1 MKKIFIIDGNSLVN
15 RAFYALPL
23 LANSEGVYS
32 NAVFGFV
39 NCLVKLISENNPD
52 YLVVA
57 FDHARKTFRNE
68 IFADYKG
75 TRKETPTELR
85 PQFAILKDML
95 LSMGIKCIEQ
105 EGIEAD
111 DIIGTITRK
120 SGIENYIITGDRDS
134 LQLINKTTK
143 VWLTQKGI
151 TDIKEVNLDNIQELY
166 SLSPEQIIEFKALA
180 GDSSDNIP
188 GILGIGEKTAINLLT
203 EYKNVDNIYN
213 NLDKLKGKQ
222 LEKIE
227 QGKES
232 CYMSKALA
240 TIKTDCDIDFNLDDC
255 IYDFPFSLNVK
266 EQFVKYN
273 FKSLLNRNIFKQE
286 EMATA
291 NQTEEILL
299 NDKQFKDLMK
309 TKFNTFSFNFDE
321 NFKFCINGNLYVVKK
336 LEMGF
341 ADEHFFIE
349 YIFSIIETILKDK
362 NILKIVAD
370 LKANM
375 HKFKTVQILNVFDI
389 SLANYLISGG
399 NKPEI
404 YDDCSRFVEIYKEQ
418 ENRLNVDGMSN
429 LYYNI
434 ELPLEYVLY
443 NMEQE
448 GFAMDKQALYSLKD
462 SYKAEMESL
471 EQQIKAY
478 SLKPD
483 FNPKSPKQ
491 IGQLLFE
498 DLGLSDRYNKK
509 HSTNIDAL
517 TSLYDLHPVVPLII
531 RHRKVTKLYT
541 TYIEPYI
548 QMVNNNDKSII
559 YTIFNQTLT
568 STGRLSSSEPN
579 LQNIPVRD
587 EEGKA
592 LRKMFISRFDGG
604 KLISADY
611 NQIELR
617 LLANFSN
624 DDKLISDYN
633 KGTDIHRLTASQIFG
648 IPPENVTDQERRMAK
663 AVNFGIIYGISGYGL
678 AKNIDMPVKDAKM
691 YIELYFE
698 KYPGVKAYLD
708 GLINFA
714 KEQGYAKTLH
724 GRRRYIPE
732 LKSNNGLQRQLGER
746 IAMNMPLQGSAS
758 DIIKIAMINVYNRF
772 KKENI
777 KSKLILQIHDE
788 LIVDVYPNEEQI
800 VKDILTQEMQ
810 KAYIYKVPLIVGV
823 GEGKTWYDCK

>member
-23 LANSEGVYS
+23 LANAEGIYS

-68 IFADYKG
+68 LYNEYKG
-75 TRKETPTELR
+75 TRKETPTELK
-85 PQFAILKDML
+85 PQFAILKEML
-95 LSMGIKCIEQ
+95 VSMGIKCIEQ

-111 DIIGTITRK
+111 DIIGTITRL

-151 TDIKEVNLDNIQELY
+151 TDIKEVNFNNIQELY

-188 GILGIGEKTAINLLT
+188 GIKGIGEKTAINLLA
-203 EYKNVDNIYN
+203 EYNNVDNLYN

-227 QGKES
+227 QGKEM
-232 CYMSKALA
+232 CYLSRALA
-240 TIKTDCDIDFNLDDC
+240 TIKTDCDIEFNLDDC
-255 IYDFPFSLNVK
+255 TYDFPFSEKVK
-266 EQFVKYN
+266 ELFVKYN
-273 FKSLLNRNIFKQE
+273 FKSLLNRNIFKQD
-286 EMATA
+286 EMATFR
-291 NQTEEILL
+291 QTEVTVL
-299 NDKQFKDLMK
+299 NKEQFNEVLKS
-309 TKFNTFSFNFDE
+309 KFNKFAFNFNED
-321 NFKFCINGNLYVVKK
+321 FYFSINNKSFAVKK
-336 LEMGF
+336 LESGYS
-341 ADEHFFIE
+341 DTKFFDE
-349 YIFSIIETILKDK
+349 YIFNIIAPILKDK

-370 LKANM
+370 LKEYM
-375 HKFKTVQILNVFDI
+375 HRFNTADINNVFDI
-389 SLANYLISGG
+389 SLASYLISGG

-404 YDDCSRFVEIYKEQ
+404 FNDCALFEQIQKEQ
-418 ENRLNVDGMSN
+418 EKKLYDDDLIN
-429 LYYNI
+429 LYNEI

-443 NMEQE
+443 NMEKE
-448 GFAMDKQALYSLKD
+448 GFAMDKQALYNLKD
-462 SYKAEMESL
+462 NYKKEMENL
-471 EQQIKAY
+471 EQQIK
-478 SLKPD
+478 SFSNKSD

-498 DLGLSDRYNKK
+498 ELGLPDKYNKK
-509 HSTNIDAL
+509 HSTNIETL
-517 TSLYDLHPVVPLII
+517 TGLYDLHPVVPFII
-531 RHRKVTKLYT
+531 RHRKVAKLYT
-541 TYIEPYI
+541 TYIEPYV
-548 QMVNNNDKSII
+548 QMVDNSEQSII
-559 YTIFNQTLT
+559 YTIFNQMLT

-648 IPPENVTDQERRMAK
+648 TEPENVTDKERRMAK

-708 GLINFA
+708 GLIDFA

-758 DIIKIAMINVYNRF
+758 DIIKIAMLNVYNCF
-772 KKENI
+772 KKANI

-788 LIVDVYPNEEQI
+788 LIVDVYPGEEEI
-800 VKDILTQEMQ
+800 VKDILVNEMQ

-823 GEGKTWYDCK
+823 GEGKTWYECK